1 MLPMMANDAREERFV
16 LRLPAFEGPL
26 DLLLYLIEKNRFTLE
41 NLEVCPIIEQ
51 YLHYVEQARSLD
63 VSLAGEFLEMA
74 SYLIWLKSCLL
85 LPSTKGE
92 DGEEGFNPAAE
103 LKEML
108 QTYRA
113 IRMAS
118 QELSTRPMLF
128 RDRFPKGMPQEERDI
143 SSMGIGALLEAIS
156 SIKARTKQ
164 HVLNVTFTR
173 FNIQFMIDKI
183 QGLLKLK
190 GRVSLFEVA
199 DAAERMELIGA
210 FLAMLELSKRS
221 LARII
226 QSRLFAVIY
235 ITGR

>member
-1 MLPMMANDAREERFV
+1 MLATMNDPGEARFV

-51 YLHYVEQARSLD
+51 YLRYVEQARYLD

-85 LPSTKGE
+85 LPTARGE
-92 DGEEGFNPAAE
+92 DGEEGVNPAAE

-118 QELSTRPMLF
+118 QELNSRPQLY

-143 SSMGIGALLEAIS
+143 ASLGIGALMEAIS
-156 SIKARTKQ
+156 YIKARTTQ
-164 HVLNVTFTR
+164 QVLNVTFTR
-173 FNIQFMIDKI
+173 FNIALMIEKI
-183 QGLLKLK
+183 QGLLKIR
-190 GRVSLFEVA
+190 GRVSIFEVT
-199 DAAERMELIGA
+199 DTGQRMELIGA
-210 FLAMLELSKRS
+210 FLAILELSKRS

-226 QSRLFAVIY
+226 QSKLFSVIY